1 MNYKGQS
8 NYMRTMKSFLL
19 ITLLS
24 FPFLPIFPTVQ
35 SQEPYQKIEYQI
47 VPEVNFESEVSK
59 APFSFEFSIQ
69 FNNLNNVNYTINL
82 ITFGLTPTNLSAELV
97 NKNYDVHFGGPVA
110 SATSNW
116 KFTPGISTIKLS
128 KEIVFYYIQN
138 MTNVPFSYGSPL
150 PDGNYTLAHY
160 YSNAFSG
167 YPLTF
172 RSRSGNITTTIST
185 AVWDYARQGSVSKVQ
200 TRLGSVQSV
209 TGSDSGSTNQVS
221 TVDIFP
227 ILAIWSLSSFIGLL
241 IVVFFKK
248 RRKRVQEKDSQF

>member
-1 MNYKGQS
+1 MG
-8 NYMRTMKSFLL
+8 TMKSFLL

-24 FPFLPIFPTVQ
+24 FPFLPIFPAVQ

-69 FNNLNNVNYTINL
+69 FNNLNNVNYTITL
-82 ITFGLTPTNLSAELV
+82 VTYGLTPTNLSAELV
-97 NKNYDVHFGGPVA
+97 NKNYDAHFGVPLA
-110 SATSNW
+110 SAISNW
-116 KFTPGISTIKLS
+116 EFTPGISTIKLS
-128 KEIVFYYIQN
+128 EEIVFYYIQN
-138 MTNVPFSYGSPL
+138 MTKVPFSYGSPL

-160 YSNAFSG
+160 YPGTFSG

-172 RSRSGNITTTIST
+172 RSRSGNITTTSST
-185 AVWDYARQGSVSKVQ
+185 AAWDYARQGSVSRFHS
-200 TRLGSVQSV
+200 RLDSVQSV
-209 TGSDSGSTNQVS
+209 TGSSSSSTNQIS

-227 ILAIWSLSSFIGLL
+227 ILTIWSLSSFILMGLL

-248 RRKRVQEKDSQF
+248 RRKRVQEKDSLF